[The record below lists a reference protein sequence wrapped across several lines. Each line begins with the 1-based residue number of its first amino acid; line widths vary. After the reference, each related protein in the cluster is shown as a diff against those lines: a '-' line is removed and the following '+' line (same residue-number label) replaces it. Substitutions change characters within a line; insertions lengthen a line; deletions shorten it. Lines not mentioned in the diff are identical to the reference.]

1 MVQSS
6 LGDRLV
12 NLNDSTTF
20 ECTFFGNPVPSI
32 SWRSVANNGHVS
44 SLVDKEKSEITSR
57 LILTN
62 ISWYDQGPIE
72 CHAKSPWSYHE
83 IFVRMRRLV
92 ISWYDQGP
100 IECHAKS
107 LLGEDFGS
115 GNLSTLC
122 KYTKPTKG
130 LI

>member
-32 SWRSVANNGHVS
+32 TWRSIADNGHVS

-62 ISWYDQGPIE
+62 
-72 CHAKSPWSYHE
+72 
-83 IFVRMRRLV
+83 